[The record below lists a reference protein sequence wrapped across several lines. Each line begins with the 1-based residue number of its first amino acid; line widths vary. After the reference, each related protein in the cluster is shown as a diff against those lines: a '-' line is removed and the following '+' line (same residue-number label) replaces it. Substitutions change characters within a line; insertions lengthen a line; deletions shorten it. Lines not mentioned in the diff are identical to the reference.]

1 MIDNNVLQAL
11 DYLHNI
17 SDEKLLEE
25 WQQIE
30 ALDLPYVDADEFV
43 KDSMGKFDND
53 LLKSKKN
60 RSSLLK
66 KIACL

>member
-1 MIDNNVLQAL
+1 MIENNVLQAL

-25 WQQIE
+25 WKQIE
-30 ALDLPYVDADEFV
+30 DLDLPYVDADEFV
-43 KDSMGKFDND
+43 KDSMGK
-53 LLKSKKN
+53 KN

>member
-1 MIDNNVLQAL
+1 MIENNVLQAL

-25 WQQIE
+25 WKQIE
-30 ALDLPYVDADEFV
+30 ALDLPYVDAAEFV

>member
-25 WQQIE
+25 WKQIE
-30 ALDLPYVDADEFV
+30 ALDLLYVDADEFV

>member
-25 WQQIE
+25 WKQIE
-30 ALDLPYVDADEFV
+30 ALDLPYVDVDEFV

>member
-25 WQQIE
+25 WKQIE
-30 ALDLPYVDADEFV
+30 ALDLPYVAADEFV